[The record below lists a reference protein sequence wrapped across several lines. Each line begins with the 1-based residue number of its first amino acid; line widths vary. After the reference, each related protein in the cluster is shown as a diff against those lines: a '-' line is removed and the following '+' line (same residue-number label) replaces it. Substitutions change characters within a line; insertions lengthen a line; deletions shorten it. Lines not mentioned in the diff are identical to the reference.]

1 MRPNEPV
8 TCGDAV
14 WTRAGVGVQ
23 LRVIAN
29 ESGPNP
35 SPPTDGR
42 RQSQT
47 SAASARRCPPCKEP
61 VRADLRPVVTSH
73 VLLELAVSSR
83 RRPWQQPRPS
93 WFRPGGSGMLLPWRR
108 TDTGADSHQPG
119 QDLNLRP
126 LDVEQAGGRCL
137 FSLARIGSDL
147 PQVWPWAV
155 RGCACRCPRWPVS

>member
-1 MRPNEPV
+1 MPF
-8 TCGDAV
+8 G
-14 WTRAGVGVQ
+14 RAPGIGVQ
-23 LRVIAN
+23 LRVIVN
-29 ESGPNP
+29 ENGPNP

-93 WFRPGGSGMLLPWRR
+93 WFDLAAAECSCPEDELTPGLIATSR
-108 TDTGADSHQPG
+108 
-119 QDLNLRP
+119 
-126 LDVEQAGGRCL
+126 V
-137 FSLARIGSDL
+137 RI
-147 PQVWPWAV
+147 
-155 RGCACRCPRWPVS
+155 